1 MKNNQKEINPD
12 LEKYSYSELWEGLK
26 LKYLND
32 LDGDFYKTDFDTM
45 RILYTHNI
53 ITDDTADT
61 WMDENGYDEK
71 FKKVF
76 KKTYKPKTSWM
87 SHFSTPPK

>member
-1 MKNNQKEINPD
+1 MTLMVI
-12 LEKYSYSELWEGLK
+12 
-26 LKYLND
+26 
-32 LDGDFYKTDFDTM
+32 FKTDFDTM

-53 ITDDTADT
+53 ITDDFIDT

-76 KKTYKPKTSWM
+76 KKDL
-87 SHFSTPPK
+87 